1 MSVSKRIFVT
11 SSDSITQNEN
21 NLVNLT
27 TADGQSFEA
36 LEPRRLFP
44 VNDRDRYISFLDADG
59 HEVAILREMASLDA
73 ESAAVLCRVLD
84 EYYVIPQITEVIE
97 ILEKGGMDTWTV
109 MTDRGKCTFRIRSRV
124 NDIKSVEDGRILF
137 RDSSDNRYEVRD
149 WTKLDK
155 HSRHLL
161 NAYV

>member
-1 MSVSKRIFVT
+1 MARKYIDKGVRIVE
-11 SSDSITQNEN
+11 NELA
-21 NLVNLT
+21 LVDLYL
-27 TADGQSFEA
+27 ADGTCHEKVS
-36 LEPRRLFP
+36 PRRLFP